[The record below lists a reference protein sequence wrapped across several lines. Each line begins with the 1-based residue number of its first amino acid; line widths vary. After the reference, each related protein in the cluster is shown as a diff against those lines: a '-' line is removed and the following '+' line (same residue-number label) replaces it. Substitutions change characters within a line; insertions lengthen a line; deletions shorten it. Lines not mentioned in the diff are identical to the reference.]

1 MDEPTLRDSTDYNG
15 LSGEKKRVVYGVVI
29 GLLLIGLVY
38 TIVKELNSHV
48 SDEIKP
54 GKIMDY
60 SK

>member
-15 LSGEKKRVVYGVVI
+15 LSGEKKKVVYSVVAI
-29 GLLLIGLVY
+29 LLIIGVIY

-60 SK
+60 TK